1 MRISDWSSDV
11 CSSDLDAVFG
21 KGVADLGVDF
31 ARRGEVVA
39 DRLFHRDAAFGAGD
53 VRGPQALRDRAE
65 HRRRGREVNPDRTA
79 QTVAEQRRELV
90 ITGARTRIDR
100 AIVDA
105 FEEAFDTGF
114 VDQVGG
120 KMLGERALNLNL
132 KSGAVHLR
140 APR

>member
-1 MRISDWSSDV
+1 MV
-11 CSSDLDAVFG
+11 DAEHAILG
-21 KGVADLGVDF
+21 EGVADLRVDF

-53 VRGPQALRDRAE
+53 VRGPQALRNRAE
-65 HRRRGREVNPDRTA
+65 HRRRGREVNADRAA

-114 VDQVGG
+114 VRSEEHTSELQSL
-120 KMLGERALNLNL
+120 MRI
-132 KSGAVHLR
+132 SYAVF
-140 APR
+140 